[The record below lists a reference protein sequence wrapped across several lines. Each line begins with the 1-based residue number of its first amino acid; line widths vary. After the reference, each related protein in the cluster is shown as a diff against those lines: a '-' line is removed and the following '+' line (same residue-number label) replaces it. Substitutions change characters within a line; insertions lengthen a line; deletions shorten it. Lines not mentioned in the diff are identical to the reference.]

1 MRYELWQTGGN
12 GGYKMLIGTYDTWD
26 EAFAVAKQRN
36 EEFNDEGNYQAEMYG
51 ENDYFI
57 IVEEGLS
64 PHKLKSALKHK
75 GNIDF
80 KAGRWVGNEKNGES
94 YGENNCRGSFAPP
107 C

>member
-80 KAGRWVGNEKNGES
+80 KAGRWVGNEKKW
-94 YGENNCRGSFAPP
+94 RKGSMCDCFP
-107 C
+107 

>member
-36 EEFNDEGNYQAEMYG
+36 EEFNDEVNYQAEMYG

-94 YGENNCRGSFAPP
+94 YGENNCTGSFAPP

>member
-57 IVEEGLS
+57 IVEEGR
-64 PHKLKSALKHK
+64 PPQKRKSAIKKK
-75 GNIDF
+75 GNNDF
-80 KAGRWVGNEKNGES
+80 KAGRWEKKKKKW
-94 YGENNCRGSFAPP
+94 RKLWRK
-107 C
+107 

>member
-1 MRYELWQTGGN
+1 MQTDDTRYELWQTGGN
-12 GGYKMLIGTYDTWD
+12 GGYKMLVGTYDTWD
-26 EAFAVAKQRN
+26 EAFDVAKQRN
-36 EEFNDEGNYQAEMYG
+36 EECNDEGNYWAEMYG

-80 KAGRWVGNEKNGES
+80 KEGRWVGNEKKW
-94 YGENNCRGSFAPP
+94 RKLWRK
-107 C
+107 

>member
-1 MRYELWQTGGN
+1 MQTKCDMNFGKRAETVGIRCSLVHTTLGMKRLQWLN
-12 GGYKMLIGTYDTWD
+12 SETKSVTMKATNW
-26 EAFAVAKQRN
+26 
-36 EEFNDEGNYQAEMYG
+36 AEMYG

-80 KAGRWVGNEKNGES
+80 KAGRWVGNEKKW
-94 YGENNCRGSFAPP
+94 RKLWRK
-107 C
+107 

>member
-94 YGENNCRGSFAPP
+94 YGENNCTGSFAPP
-107 C
+107 Y

>member
-1 MRYELWQTGGN
+1 MDANEMRYELWQTGGN

-80 KAGRWVGNEKNGES
+80 KAGRWVGNEKKWIKLW
-94 YGENNCRGSFAPP
+94 RK
-107 C
+107 

>member
-80 KAGRWVGNEKNGES
+80 KAGRWEKKEKKW
-94 YGENNCRGSFAPP
+94 RKLWRK
-107 C
+107 